1 MPLLNLPASAIRRAP
16 EAITIPARMVIRSNY
31 RLFYQFA
38 TNVPSMS
45 KATVSTASPTA
56 DSGFFGH
63 PRGLSTLFFTEFWER
78 WGYYGMRSLL
88 ILFMLAPQSAGGLG
102 FDQTKASAVYGLYTA
117 MVYMVALPGG
127 WIADRILGQRRAVMF
142 GGFIMT
148 AGYLMLAVPSLLVFY
163 LGLVLIIAGTGLLKP
178 NISTIVG
185 QLYRPGDTRRDAG
198 FSIFYMGIN
207 MGAFFAPLACG
218 LIARDYGW
226 RSGMAVA
233 GAGML
238 LGVVQYIYGWRH
250 LGNAGLLP
258 VSASPEEDRTQRRR
272 MWWAILAVSLTLG
285 AIVAADRL
293 GIADVTAQGLNRAAG
308 FALLAI
314 TVAFFAWLF
323 GAAQWSTEERKKLAV
338 IGVLFAA
345 SCLFWSV
352 FEQAGS
358 TLNVFAAERTDNA
371 IFGWQ
376 YPPSWLQSLNGLFIW
391 TMAPLFAWLWIRLG
405 SREPSSPAKFSW
417 GLVLVGLGFAILIPP
432 ASAGPA
438 TKVSPLWLTA
448 TYLLHTFG
456 ELCLSPVGLSAITK
470 LAPARVAGLMMGVW
484 FLSISIGNYL
494 GGTVSSFYQALPLPA
509 LFGAVGAFAIAAGIL
524 LAMFTKPITR
534 LMGGVK

>member
-1 MPLLNLPASAIRRAP
+1 
-16 EAITIPARMVIRSNY
+16 
-31 RLFYQFA
+31 
-38 TNVPSMS
+38 MS
-45 KATVSTASPTA
+45 KSAVSAGAASSAQST
-56 DSGFFGH
+56 GFFGH

-88 ILFMLAPQSAGGLG
+88 ILFMKAPETGGGLG
-102 FDQTKASAVYGLYTA
+102 FDQTKASAIYGLYTA
-117 MVYMVALPGG
+117 TVYMAALPGG

-163 LGLVLIIAGTGLLKP
+163 TGLLLIVAGTGLLKP

-185 QLYRPGDTRRDAG
+185 QLYEAGDKRRDAG

-218 LIARDYGW
+218 IIARDYGW

-233 GAGML
+233 GIGML
-238 LGVVQYIYGWRH
+238 LGVAQYIHGWRY
-250 LGNAGLLP
+250 LGDAGLQP
-258 VSASPEEDRTQRRR
+258 VAVSPEQDRIQRKR
-272 MWWAILAVSLTLG
+272 MWQGIG
-285 AIVAADRL
+285 AIVLLVLGILAADQLRL
-293 GIADVTAQGLNRAAG
+293 AEITAHGLNSAAGIALAAVTVG
-308 FALLAI
+308 FFSWL
-314 TVAFFAWLF
+314 FFAAKW
-323 GAAQWSTEERKKLAV
+323 TPEERKKIAV

-345 SCLFWSV
+345 SCLFWSA

-358 TLNVFAAERTDNA
+358 TLNVFAAERTDNR
-371 IFGWQ
+371 IFGWE
-376 YPPSWLQSLNGLFIW
+376 YPASWLQSLNGLFIW

-405 SREPSSPAKFSW
+405 EREPSSPAKFSW
-417 GLVLVGLGFAILIPP
+417 GLVLGGLGFAILVLP
-432 ASAGPA
+432 ASAGTEA
-438 TKVSPLWLTA
+438 KVTPLWLTA

-484 FLSISIGNYL
+484 FLSISIGNYI
-494 GGTVSSFYQALPLPA
+494 GGTISGYYEALPLPS
-509 LFGAVGAFAIAAGIL
+509 LFGAVGMFAIAAGL
-524 LAMFTKPITR
+524 VLAFFTRPITR

>member
-1 MPLLNLPASAIRRAP
+1 
-16 EAITIPARMVIRSNY
+16 
-31 RLFYQFA
+31 
-38 TNVPSMS
+38 MS
-45 KATVSTASPTA
+45 KHSPSAASSAT

-88 ILFMLAPQSAGGLG
+88 ILFMKAPESGGGLG
-102 FDQTKASAVYGLYTA
+102 FDQTKASAIYGLYTA
-117 MVYMVALPGG
+117 MAYMVALPGG

-163 LGLVLIIAGTGLLKP
+163 FGLLLIITGTGLLKP

-185 QLYRPGDTRRDAG
+185 QLYKPGDTRRDAG

-233 GAGML
+233 GVGML
-238 LGVVQYIYGWRH
+238 FGVVQYIYGWRH

-258 VSASPEEDRTQRRR
+258 VPATPEEDRTQRRR
-272 MWWAILAVSLTLG
+272 MWQGIVAVSLLLG
-285 AIVAADRL
+285 AIVTVDQLGLANITAIGL
-293 GIADVTAQGLNRAAG
+293 NQATGIALLIVTVG
-308 FALLAI
+308 
-314 TVAFFAWLF
+314 FFAWLF
-323 GAAQWSTEERKKLAV
+323 LAAQWTAEERKKLAV

-358 TLNVFAAERTDNA
+358 TLNIFAAERTDNT

-391 TMAPLFAWLWIRLG
+391 TMAPLFAWIWIKLG
-405 SREPSSPAKFSW
+405 DREPSSPAKFSW
-417 GLVLVGLGFAILIPP
+417 GLVLAGVGFAILIPP
-432 ASAGPA
+432 ATAGA
-438 TKVSPLWLTA
+438 GVKVTPLWLTA

-470 LAPARVAGLMMGVW
+470 LAPVRVAGLMMGVW

-494 GGTVSSFYQALPLPA
+494 GGRVSGFYEALPLPS
-509 LFGAVGAFAIAAGIL
+509 LFGVVGAFAIVAGL
-524 LAMFTKPITR
+524 VLAFFARPITR

>member
-1 MPLLNLPASAIRRAP
+1 
-16 EAITIPARMVIRSNY
+16 
-31 RLFYQFA
+31 
-38 TNVPSMS
+38 MS
-45 KATVSTASPTA
+45 KASPSAAQPAT

-88 ILFMLAPQSAGGLG
+88 ILFMKAPESTGGLG

-163 LGLVLIIAGTGLLKP
+163 FGLLLIIAGTGLLKP

-185 QLYRPGDTRRDAG
+185 QLYKPGDTRRDSG

-233 GAGML
+233 GIGML
-238 LGVVQYIYGWRH
+238 FGVVQYIYGWRH

-258 VSASPEEDRTQRRR
+258 VSSTPQEDRTQRRR
-272 MWWAILAVSLTLG
+272 MWQAIVAVSLLLG
-285 AIVAADRL
+285 AIVTVDQFGLAN
-293 GIADVTAQGLNRAAG
+293 ITAVGLNQAAG
-308 FALLAI
+308 VALLI
-314 TVAFFAWLF
+314 VTVGFFAWLF
-323 GAAQWSTEERKKLAV
+323 LAAQWTPEERKKLAV

-358 TLNVFAAERTDNA
+358 TLNIFAAERTDNT

-391 TMAPLFAWLWIRLG
+391 TMAPLFAWIWIKLG
-405 SREPSSPAKFSW
+405 DREPSSPAKFSW
-417 GLVLVGLGFAILIPP
+417 GLVLAGLGFAILIPP
-432 ASAGPA
+432 AAAGVGV
-438 TKVSPLWLTA
+438 KVTPLWLTA
-448 TYLLHTFG
+448 TYLMHTFG

-470 LAPARVAGLMMGVW
+470 LAPVRVAGLMMGVW

-494 GGTVSSFYQALPLPA
+494 GGRVSGFYEALPLPS
-509 LFGAVGAFAIAAGIL
+509 LFGVVGAFAIVAGL
-524 LAMFTKPITR
+524 VLAFFAKPITR